1 MDNGEPLS
9 KMERGTLVTIDLK
22 RDGVEDLTDHFHHL
36 PCCIKSTGPASVS
49 HYFKP
54 KPTGIEVDGLPLQ
67 EAYFRGRKLDGTT
80 ILLPNEYRGFVL
92 GKKSQDEKNS
102 STASYS
108 GNSNSWEMKATFQNI
123 TYWNHDCLP
132 SQNDDFMRAFHWLT
146 IAKALHTPV
155 TPEDLASTSSTL

>member
-1 MDNGEPLS
+1 MNNGEPS
-9 KMERGTLVTIDLK
+9 SEMERGTLVTIDLK
-22 RDGVEDLTDHFHHL
+22 RDGVEDLTDDLHHL

-54 KPTGIEVDGLPLQ
+54 KPTGIEVEGLPLQ

-80 ILLPNEYRGFVL
+80 ILLPNGYRGFVL
-92 GKKSQDEKNS
+92 GKKSLDGLKS
-102 STASYS
+102 SAASCS
-108 GNSNSWEMKATFQNI
+108 ENSNSWEMKATFLNI

-132 SQNDDFMRAFHWLT
+132 SQNDDFMRAFHCLT

-155 TPEDLASTSSTL
+155 TPEDLASTSSAL